1 MLGVIRKKMSK
12 LNKEEKAFYK
22 EVSKILWEKWDPI
35 GVNDGDNEWDDEYDS
50 YVPHIFRLA
59 IEGNDATRIAS
70 SLSASAE
77 TNMGLSAAREHDLK
91 VAQIIVKAKEA
102 MLG

>member
-1 MLGVIRKKMSK
+1 MMTK
-12 LNKEEKAFYK
+12 LSSDQKAFYK

-59 IEGNDATRIAS
+59 IEGKDPGRIAS
-70 SLSASAE
+70 SLSAS
-77 TNMGLSAAREHDLK
+77 TKQNMGLGEDPEHDLR
-91 VAQIIVKAKEA
+91 VAKLIVKTKVE
-102 MLG
+102 MLGK

>member
-1 MLGVIRKKMSK
+1 MNNLSTKQ
-12 LNKEEKAFYK
+12 KAFYK
-22 EVSKILWEKWDPI
+22 KVAEILWEKWDPI

-59 IEGNDATRIAS
+59 TEGNDAFRIAASLTS
-70 SLSASAE
+70 SVEQNIGLGPDKAADLRVAE
-77 TNMGLSAAREHDLK
+77 L
-91 VAQIIVKAKEA
+91 IVQAKTE